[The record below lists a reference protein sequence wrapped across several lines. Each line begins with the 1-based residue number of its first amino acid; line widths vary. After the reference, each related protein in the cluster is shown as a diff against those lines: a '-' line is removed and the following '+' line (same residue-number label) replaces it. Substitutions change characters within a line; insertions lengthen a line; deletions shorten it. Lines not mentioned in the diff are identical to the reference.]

1 MRASLLDS
9 LSQVGPGTGNSR
21 VAMEDGPWFSGLDLQ
36 IRPFGRKRLC
46 LRTALRLEVLPLLRL
61 LSIHDVEQVAGIR
74 RPVWSEFFAVSFRYP
89 PDSYWP
95 VSC

>member
-1 MRASLLDS
+1 MRASLLES

-21 VAMEDGPWFSGLDLQ
+21 VAMEDGPSFSGLDLQ
-36 IRPFGRKRLC
+36 IRPFGRNRLC

-61 LSIHDVEQVAGIR
+61 LSVHDVEQAAGIR
-74 RPVWSEFFAVSFRYP
+74 RRVQSQSFALSFRYP
-89 PDSYWP
+89 PDSYGP